1 MPKVRKLS
9 VEEVQTIERKN
20 KGQRKMI
27 EEQYDFFL
35 EGYDIG
41 DYGEA
46 ELEEDEKRITVRNRL
61 KAAAER
67 RDVALEFR
75 RTKGDTLRFRVV
87 ASDGSTP
94 PDDRLQEEEEDAD
107 TAISTAQPYIPT
119 VNIEEHP
126 VSPKRRGRRKKSEM

>member
-20 KGQRKMI
+20 KGQRKMV
-27 EEQYDFFL
+27 EEQYDSFL

-61 KAAAER
+61 KAAAVR
-67 RDVALEFR
+67 RDVELEFR

-87 ASDGSTP
+87 ATDGSTP
-94 PDDRLQEEEEDAD
+94 PDTFMQDDEDEEV
-107 TAISTAQPYIPT
+107 AISTAEPYTPAAS
-119 VNIEEHP
+119 IEDHP
-126 VSPKRRGRRKKSEM
+126 ITPKRRGRRKKSEM

>member
-9 VEEVQTIERKN
+9 VEEVRSLEGGN
-20 KGQRKMI
+20 KSQRKI
-27 EEQYDFFL
+27 VEEEYDTFL

-46 ELEEDEKRITVRNRL
+46 ELEAGEKRITVRNRL
-61 KAAAER
+61 KAASLR

-87 ASDGSTP
+87 ANDGSTP
-94 PDDRLQEEEEDAD
+94 PDEWSEAD
-107 TAISTAQPYIPT
+107 DDQDSLPMSSSARNRTA
-119 VNIEEHP
+119 VNVDEHP
-126 VSPKRRGRRKKSEM
+126 VSPKRRGRRKKSEI